1 MVPGFW
7 FEAQKYDPV
16 TKIPAKTSRSSLYL
30 FICNGRVVIEPGNM
44 RYLLLIVFGIMF
56 GSSAIAQPDTPSVT
70 SLSAAQGGVTRISA
84 AAMKLDRSLLK
95 SYDGLDLSSGWR
107 LATTDD
113 TAIAGSGYDDSRLPL
128 VSATLEA
135 SSDSEY
141 TFRGF
146 NGIVWLR
153 KSVWV
158 DTSILNKPLA
168 LVIKHFGAS
177 ELYLDGKRVYA
188 LGIIGDKNTTLYH
201 YARTESFT
209 VSFATAGVHT
219 FAMRYANFNAIRNER
234 IFHAELP
241 GFSMRIGNS
250 NRIVAV
256 DAGNDVS
263 VTFLLSLLF
272 GIFIALAVAHLSL
285 YLYQPAIRSN
295 LYFTI
300 LCFALAMMYFLP
312 WLSMFSVNP
321 MWKLT
326 MHFTLPLTVAA
337 VLYSMSGFVNELFA
351 DSKRRFH
358 IIGMA
363 AVVSIIMYVVEQ
375 GIGIMALIGLLI
387 FVLLEAIVL
396 IIRAMVRRV
405 KGARIIGLGMLIYTV
420 FVFITTLYLS
430 VFRSISFD
438 GGAGGGLFLIL
449 SAVAIL
455 ALPVSMSVYI
465 AWNFAAVN
473 KDLKANLAQ
482 VQELSEKNLQ
492 QEAEKLR
499 LIETQKEKLETEV
512 QVRTAQVV
520 QQKDEIERQHSELKK
535 EKQKSDDLL
544 LNILPAEV
552 ADELKDRG
560 NLAARSFSDVTV
572 LFTDFV
578 DFTKA
583 AERME
588 PQQLVDELHVCFRNF
603 DEIMAR
609 YHMEKIKTIGD
620 AYLAVCGLPAPD
632 PDHAINTVKAAKEI
646 LQFMNKRSELLG
658 DQTFRI
664 RIGINSGSVVAGIV
678 GIKKYAYDIW
688 GDAVNIAARMEQSG
702 VPGRINIS
710 EATYQLV
717 KDLVPCTYRGRIDAK
732 NKGELNMYF
741 VEI

>member
-1 MVPGFW
+1 M
-7 FEAQKYDPV
+7 
-16 TKIPAKTSRSSLYL
+16 
-30 FICNGRVVIEPGNM
+30 VIEPQKGM
-44 RYLLLIVFGIMF
+44 RSQLLLLFILLLGCCAF
-56 GSSAIAQPDTPSVT
+56 AQPDTPSATIHLASRRAATNV
-70 SLSAAQGGVTRISA
+70 SAETARIDGSI
-84 AAMKLDRSLLK
+84 LR
-95 SYDGLDLSSGWR
+95 SYDGLDLTSGWR
-107 LATTDD
+107 LATNDD
-113 TAIAGSGYDDSRLPL
+113 TAIALPDFDDSQLPI
-128 VSATLEA
+128 VSASLDGA
-135 SSDSEY
+135 SDSEY
-141 TFRGF
+141 TFRSF

-153 KSVWV
+153 KHIRV

-168 LVIKHFGAS
+168 VVIKHFGAS
-177 ELYLDGKRVYA
+177 EFYVDGKRVFA
-188 LGIIGDKNTTLYH
+188 LGIIGDRNTTLYH
-201 YARTESFT
+201 YARNESFIL
-209 VSFATAGVHT
+209 SFSSPGIHT
-219 FAMRYANFNAIRNER
+219 FAMRYANFDAIRNEKM
-234 IFHAELP
+234 FHAELP
-241 GFSMRIGNS
+241 GFNMRIGNG

-263 VTFLLSLLF
+263 ITFLLSLLF

-295 LYFTI
+295 FYFTI
-300 LCFALAMMYFLP
+300 LCFALAMVYFLP
-312 WLSMFSVNP
+312 WMSMFSAHP

-326 MHFTLPLTVAA
+326 MHYTLPLSVAA

-351 DSKRRFH
+351 DAKVRFR
-358 IIGMA
+358 IVGLA
-363 AVVSIIMYVVEQ
+363 AIVSILLYVAVE
-375 GIGIMALIGLLI
+375 GIGIMAIIGLLI

-396 IIRAMVRRV
+396 IVRAMIRRV
-405 KGARIIGLGMLIYTV
+405 KGARIIGLGMLFYTV
-420 FVFITTLYLS
+420 FVFIITLYLS
-430 VFRSISFD
+430 VFRSISFN
-438 GGAGGGLFLIL
+438 GGAGGGVFLIL
-449 SAVAIL
+449 SGIAIL
-455 ALPVSMSVYI
+455 AMPVSMSVYI

-473 KDLKANLAQ
+473 KDLKVNLEQ
-482 VQELSEKNLQ
+482 VKELSEKNLQ

-499 LIETQKEKLETEV
+499 LIENQKEKLETEV
-512 QVRTAQVV
+512 QARTAQVV
-520 QQKDEIERQHSELKK
+520 LQKEEIEKQHSELKK

-552 ADELKDRG
+552 ADELKDKG
-560 NLAARSFSDVTV
+560 NLAARSFTDVTV

-632 PDHAINTVKAAKEI
+632 PNHALNTIKAAAEI
-646 LQFMNKRSELLG
+646 LDFMNKRSEQLG
-658 DQTFRI
+658 DKTFRI

-702 VPGRINIS
+702 VPGRINVS
-710 EATYQLV
+710 ESTYQLV
-717 KDLVPCTYRGRIDAK
+717 KDQVTCTYRGRIDAK

-741 VEI
+741 VEV